1 MSYAHDVVT
10 LRHGKINDGAM
21 RFSRLTRAEAPP
33 EVAGFTTGR
42 SV

>member
-1 MSYAHDVVT
+1 MSYAHDMVA
-10 LRHGKINDGAM
+10 LRHGKINDGSM
-21 RFSRLTRAEAPP
+21 RFSRLTELQAPP